1 VVVTEDLV
9 QSMAPGSV
17 IVDTAVDQGGCVAST
32 RETTHHDPVFEHHG
46 VLHYGV
52 GNMPGAVP
60 RTSTWALTNA
70 TLPYLRELARLGPER
85 ACAVDPVLASGR
97 NVEAGA
103 ITNEAVAAA
112 LAAA

>member
-1 VVVTEDLV
+1 
-9 QSMAPGSV
+9 
-17 IVDTAVDQGGCVAST
+17 
-32 RETTHHDPVFEHHG
+32 
-46 VLHYGV
+46 
-52 GNMPGAVP
+52 VP